1 MIIPIKTIII
11 EEINNGGFAPSGAT
25 KQLGSIL
32 GRNAQITQNKIEVN
46 KPKIPSIN
54 TGKSIH
60 DTSNKTLT
68 TQGYKTNSESRSIN
82 ANTNAQKEERLQ
94 TSNAN
99 KANTAGAQN
108 N

>member
-1 MIIPIKTIII
+1 MIIPIKTIIL
-11 EEINNGGFAPSGAT
+11 EEINNSGFAPSGAT

-94 TSNAN
+94 TSNTS
-99 KANTAGAQN
+99 TASAQN